1 MPLTFD
7 LQTLTW
13 LKTRLSLWVT
23 QSRSLLGLIL
33 LAAVYGCVPAIR
45 FEEAQSA
52 AQVELEGRRRAE
64 HEVSQLK
71 AQAEEL
77 TRLLQQQTSTIGQH
91 EEALA
96 QADLDTTTQ
105 GKQREDAEGLVQQLQ
120 GELARVG
127 GHLRS
132 FSDDKQKL
140 EASREAE
147 AARGRAVSRVTRDLA
162 LMLSEPLGTGEYTLD
177 PEQGKVLLRV
187 PRDKLLADD
196 GSVKPQAEPLL
207 KAVARVLQLHAALR
221 LAVEGSA
228 SSDPLS
234 TSRLLAALRERGAPG
249 DRLVSLASAPNVAG
263 ANDPNT
269 DVPVASDAPA
279 LVPEGPA
286 AGGPR
291 TDFVLALS
299 VP

>member
-13 LKTRLSLWVT
+13 LKTRLSLWAT
-23 QSRSLLGLIL
+23 QSRSLLGLML

-77 TRLLQQQTSTIGQH
+77 TRLLQQHTSTIGEH

-105 GKQREDAEGLVQQLQ
+105 GKQRENAEGLVQQLQ

-127 GHLRS
+127 EHLRS

-162 LMLSEPLGTGEYTLD
+162 LMLSEPLGTGEYALD
-177 PEQGKVLLRV
+177 PEHGKVLLRV

-196 GSVKPQAEPLL
+196 GSVKPGAEPLL

-234 TSRLLAALRERGAPG
+234 TSRLLAALKERGAPG
-249 DRLVSLASAPNVAG
+249 DRLVSLASAPNVEA
-263 ANDPNT
+263 ADDPKT
-269 DVPVASDAPA
+269 DVPVASEAPA

-291 TDFVLALS
+291 TDFELALS